1 MRILITGSTGMLGSY
16 LFKALKSDYQVFGTG
31 RKKIYEDSE
40 NFLEFNLLDNS
51 FKKLIS
57 WSSPNVIVHC
67 AAITNLDFA
76 EKNQDLTFQTN
87 THSLE
92 KLSNEATD
100 CKIIFI
106 SSDAVFS
113 GEISSPDETSNVSPI
128 NIYGKSKVLGERS
141 INNNSTNNVA
151 IRTTILGKN
160 VDKQKTGFV
169 EWLVN
174 SLANNLRV
182 ELFEDAF
189 FTPVTT
195 WDLAKDIKYIIDSDL
210 KGVNGI
216 VHISSSEPISKYKFG
231 LKLCKELKLN
241 TNLIKPC
248 MLREKS
254 LVAKRSLN
262 QSLNSSYYYAK
273 SNFKQKS
280 VDEVVESIAKR
291 FLF

>member
-1 MRILITGSTGMLGSY
+1 M
-16 LFKALKSDYQVFGTG
+16 
-31 RKKIYEDSE
+31 
-40 NFLEFNLLDNS
+40 
-51 FKKLIS
+51 
-57 WSSPNVIVHC
+57 
-67 AAITNLDFA
+67 
-76 EKNQDLTFQTN
+76 
-87 THSLE
+87 
-92 KLSNEATD
+92 
-100 CKIIFI
+100 
-106 SSDAVFS
+106 
-113 GEISSPDETSNVSPI
+113 
-128 NIYGKSKVLGERS
+128 GERL
-141 INNNSTNNVA
+141 IKNNNTNNVA

-195 WDLAKDIKYIIDSDL
+195 WDLAKDIKYIIDSDF

-216 VHISSSEPISKYKFG
+216 VHISSLEPVSKYKFG

-262 QSLNSSYYYAK
+262 QSLNASYYYAK
-273 SNFKQKS
+273 SHFKQKS